1 MSMSG
6 QLWRCVSRV
15 ERDSAAMNACVHAL
29 QEFDRV
35 EAQLQA
41 AQQAILQQPSFEE
54 VTALAAD
61 LTGARQQAETSQEMV
76 EPASSRPIPERFPL
90 AASQKLELLNLLSAT
105 GCDCASLI
113 LRPTGSPVV
122 CLHNTAWQSEVGY
135 APSDMPQITLQYS
148 HLHKLQRML
157 IGHA

>member
-6 QLWRCVSRV
+6 QLWRCVSHV

-61 LTGARQQAETSQEMV
+61 LAGARQQAETSQEMV

-90 AASQKLELLNLLSAT
+90 AASQKLGCSTCFLQQAVIVPHSSSAPQVHRWCVCIILL
-105 GCDCASLI
+105 GKV
-113 LRPTGSPVV
+113 R
-122 CLHNTAWQSEVGY
+122 
-135 APSDMPQITLQYS
+135 
-148 HLHKLQRML
+148 
-157 IGHA
+157 